1 MSLRRFFFLSFIT
14 LVVAGLTWV
23 AALTLTRPVET
34 AANQGPRRFD
44 LAVAEAKSLPP
55 SAIDYARLDQRLRQL
70 MDDPAMVGLAI
81 AVVEDGEIRFARG
94 YGVTTAGTEDPVTT
108 ETVFRWASLSKGVA
122 ADMVALLADRQQ
134 LSLFEPVGRYSASL
148 KLPGGNESR
157 ATVSDLLSHRL
168 GLFAHAQ
175 DPRLEE
181 GWDPDYLRGSLAS
194 LHNICPPGSCHAYQN
209 VAYDAASEIVERV
222 TGKSYSEAVR
232 ENLFAPLG
240 MSSASVTRAELMQA
254 NSWARPHVGGRN
266 SRPIEVTDSY
276 YRVPAAGG
284 VNGSIGDLALW
295 MLAQM
300 GEAQDVL
307 PARVLEAV
315 QTPRANTPGE
325 TGRRRKY
332 RERTTRSA
340 YGLGWRVLDYS
351 GHVVIGHHGGVRGS
365 RSMILFD
372 PRRRSGIVAL
382 WNSSTSR
389 PNGIEYEV
397 MDMIYRL
404 PFRDWL
410 TIEDRSLSAQPPAPE
425 RPENEG
431 GTG

>member
-1 MSLRRFFFLSFIT
+1 M

-23 AALTLTRPVET
+23 AALTVTRPVDQ
-34 AANQGPRRFD
+34 AANPEPRRFD
-44 LAVAEAKSLPP
+44 LAVAEAKALPP
-55 SAIDYARLDQRLRQL
+55 SAIDYSRLDQRLQQL

-94 YGVTTAGTEDPVTT
+94 YGITTAGTEDPVTT

-134 LSLFEPVGRYSASL
+134 LSLFEPVSRYSASL
-148 KLPGGNESR
+148 KLPGGNEDR

-222 TGKSYSEAVR
+222 TGKTYSEAVR

-240 MSSASVTRAELMQA
+240 MNSASVTRAELMHA
-254 NSWARPHVGGRN
+254 SSWARPHVGGRN

-325 TGRRRKY
+325 TGRRRKF

-340 YGLGWRVLDYS
+340 YGLGWRVMDYS

-372 PRRRSGIVAL
+372 PQRRSGIVAL

-410 TIEDRSLSAQPPAPE
+410 TIEERSRAAQPPE

>member
-1 MSLRRFFFLSFIT
+1 MSLRRFFFLFFAA

-23 AALTLTRPVET
+23 AALTVTRPVEQS
-34 AANQGPRRFD
+34 ANPGPRRFD
-44 LAVAEAKSLPP
+44 LAVAEAKALPP
-55 SAIDYARLDQRLRQL
+55 SAIDYARLDQRLQRL
-70 MDDPAMVGLAI
+70 MADPAMVGLAI

-94 YGVTTAGTEDPVTT
+94 YGITTAGTEDPVTT

-122 ADMVALLADRQQ
+122 ADLVALLADRQQ

-240 MSSASVTRAELMQA
+240 MNSASVTRAELMHA
-254 NSWARPHVGGRN
+254 SSWARPHVGGRN

-276 YRVPAAGG
+276 YRVPPQAGSTARSATSPYG
-284 VNGSIGDLALW
+284 CWRRWAKRRTCCRCGCSRRCRRPAPTR
-295 MLAQM
+295 
-300 GEAQDVL
+300 
-307 PARVLEAV
+307 PAR
-315 QTPRANTPGE
+315 PDDGANIAS
-325 TGRRRKY
+325 GRRARP
-332 RERTTRSA
+332 
-340 YGLGWRVLDYS
+340 
-351 GHVVIGHHGGVRGS
+351 
-365 RSMILFD
+365 M
-372 PRRRSGIVAL
+372 AL
-382 WNSSTSR
+382 AGACSIMPATS
-389 PNGIEYEV
+389 
-397 MDMIYRL
+397 
-404 PFRDWL
+404 
-410 TIEDRSLSAQPPAPE
+410 
-425 RPENEG
+425 
-431 GTG
+431 